1 MSGTRPCLRVALL
14 LIGLL
19 FVFSAEAKQDKTDG
33 DERLT
38 FTFDLTNRSKKIKN
52 TFSDIN
58 LWEFQSG
65 WLKNANS
72 YPDDYFKKNYPFVN
86 NIQFMTA
93 TGGVASRDLFINP
106 TDTTI
111 KNDYKFDELI
121 AAVRGVVKK
130 GLKPMIKTGNVPIKF
145 STSPKL
151 GVFGVNTRPPDDYN
165 LYYDYIKALATALVR
180 EFGINEVKTWSWG
193 VLTEYENKD
202 WFWVKDED
210 PAASKIYYFKLYDY
224 TVAALEDV
232 IGPENLKVG
241 AHSMTV
247 VKGSWDE
254 LEFIDHVAKGI
265 NYKTG
270 KRGTQI
276 DFLCASYYD
285 QSPGVTPKDQ
295 FTLSQCIQHLR
306 DRAVANGLINLQY
319 GIDEGR
325 LLRGPKEDSRDLW
338 SRVIGHSY
346 QGAADART
354 FKTMLDIDAD
364 WFSAWGLTTSQLWGG
379 VVTVATHVANLGYRL
394 VDSFRLNGSSTGK
407 PKDATNQIDA
417 IGGVDPTTGTAR
429 FMIYN
434 YNPSLHAASIETPA
448 VVIKNLISEKGKK
461 VSVKQWIVDD
471 THGNY
476 WPTWWKDLQAQG
488 LDKNNFSW
496 SMYSVDVPANLLKQP
511 DKDFWHLKEPS
522 YKKLAE
528 LHPTTVEMPVRNN
541 TITLQ
546 PTLTHHAVV
555 FYEITGLKKR

>member
-241 AHSMTV
+241 AHSMT
-247 VKGSWDE
+247 W
-254 LEFIDHVAKGI
+254 
-265 NYKTG
+265 N
-270 KRGTQI
+270 
-276 DFLCASYYD
+276 
-285 QSPGVTPKDQ
+285 
-295 FTLSQCIQHLR
+295 LSIML
-306 DRAVANGLINLQY
+306 
-319 GIDEGR
+319 
-325 LLRGPKEDSRDLW
+325 PKE
-338 SRVIGHSY
+338 
-346 QGAADART
+346 
-354 FKTMLDIDAD
+354 
-364 WFSAWGLTTSQLWGG
+364 
-379 VVTVATHVANLGYRL
+379 
-394 VDSFRLNGSSTGK
+394 
-407 PKDATNQIDA
+407 
-417 IGGVDPTTGTAR
+417 
-429 FMIYN
+429 
-434 YNPSLHAASIETPA
+434 
-448 VVIKNLISEKGKK
+448 
-461 VSVKQWIVDD
+461 
-471 THGNY
+471 
-476 WPTWWKDLQAQG
+476 
-488 LDKNNFSW
+488 
-496 SMYSVDVPANLLKQP
+496 
-511 DKDFWHLKEPS
+511 
-522 YKKLAE
+522 
-528 LHPTTVEMPVRNN
+528 
-541 TITLQ
+541 
-546 PTLTHHAVV
+546 
-555 FYEITGLKKR
+555 